1 VKIIDLT
8 NCSKH
13 KVNAEINKHCGGIS
27 VDTFWIMRFQK
38 GLGGLTFKDPL
49 SESDDEKFMVSLA
62 VFNQGIGVYC
72 RNMYKNYLI
81 LIPESNITKLEVQ
94 KQKDIIAPYSLSL
107 FSLLKKVGASDYT
120 ASKYLMPKEII
131 MENKAKLTI
140 RMPEKYISLDI
151 DKISPEKVISLLKKT
166 KFISLTEINI
176 ESPQLKSAL

>member
-1 VKIIDLT
+1 MVTHFLLNGAYKFDINDDFKVEPSFLVKYASPAPIKADVGARVIY
-8 NCSKH
+8 KEQ
-13 KVNAEINKHCGGIS
+13 V
-27 VDTFWIMRFQK
+27 W
-38 GLGGLTFKDPL
+38 LGGGYRHNDAFTALVGF
-49 SESDDEKFMVSLA
+49 
-62 VFNQGIGVYC
+62 
-72 RNMYKNYLI
+72 MYKNYLI

>member
-1 VKIIDLT
+1 MKHILFLLLNFVGQQAFSQTENEFGNSQNDTVKSAIETKL
-8 NCSKH
+8 K
-13 KVNAEINKHCGGIS
+13 
-27 VDTFWIMRFQK
+27 
-38 GLGGLTFKDPL
+38 L
-49 SESDDEKFMVSLA
+49 SF
-62 VFNQGIGVYC
+62 GT
-72 RNMYKNYLI
+72 
-81 LIPESNITKLEVQ
+81 ITKLEVQ